1 MPSMGE
7 HVLPTWHSLSAREI
21 AAFVERD
28 PVVVLPLASIEQH
41 GPHLPLSTDLEIGLG
56 ILRYAFR
63 KLPTDFPACALPS
76 QWVGASTEH
85 LSFPGTLSIDPDLL
99 TTMVVEL
106 GRGLSDSGVRRLVLS
121 NSHGGNRGAL
131 DAAGL
136 RLRREEGLLVVK
148 ASHGLFPPPETV
160 DLPESEWRDGIHGGA
175 IETSMMLY
183 LRPELVHREEFRNGA
198 SLAEELARDL
208 RRLGPETD
216 ASFSWLAEDLNPAGV
231 VGDPRLANEEQG
243 RRLVEY
249 YGSALAEVIQD
260 ARAFPL
266 ERLS

>member
-160 DLPESEWRDGIHGGA
+160 DLPESEWRGRDSRRGD
-175 IETSMMLY
+175 
-183 LRPELVHREEFRNGA
+183 
-198 SLAEELARDL
+198 RDL
-208 RRLGPETD
+208 HDAVPATGAGPQGGVPERR
-216 ASFSWLAEDLNPAGV
+216 F
-231 VGDPRLANEEQG
+231 
-243 RRLVEY
+243 
-249 YGSALAEVIQD
+249 
-260 ARAFPL
+260 ARGGTRKGFTTTRP
-266 ERLS
+266 